1 MSGHLPLRSFWI
13 GGFESACHIN
23 RAGCRL
29 DLAAA
34 TQHDRFADADYR
46 LLVSEEMRVSR
57 EAVPWH
63 RVDSGGRYD
72 FSCIEPLLGAAA
84 SNGVQVIWSLCHWGW
99 PDGLDPLAP
108 AFVPRMARYARA
120 AAAFIAE
127 RSEGPHCFTPV
138 NEISFAAWASGD
150 VAYMHPFLQDAS
162 DAVKRRLVQAA
173 IAASDE
179 ILTLLPDA
187 RLLHTD
193 PIIQVVPPRG
203 RPDLAAEAERYTES
217 QFQAWDMLA
226 GLAAPELG
234 GHLRYLDALGANF
247 YAANQWELGGESLAW
262 DAGPRDD
269 RWVPLSR
276 QLARLSERYGRPVLI
291 GETSHVGQGRADW
304 LRDVTDEVVLAAE
317 EGTTV
322 DGICL
327 YPVLDRPD
335 WENPSH
341 WHRSG
346 LWDLEPGPGGAL
358 QRVGHQPY
366 LGEFR
371 RSRNRLGYLA
381 AVGS

>member
-46 LLVSEEMRVSR
+46 LLVSEEIRVSR

-63 RVDSGGRYD
+63 RVDSGGRCD
-72 FSCIEPLLGAAA
+72 FSCIEPLLAAAA
-84 SNGVQVIWSLCHWGW
+84 SHGVQVIWSLCHWGW

-108 AFVPRMARYARA
+108 AFVGRMARYARA

-138 NEISFAAWASGD
+138 NEISFAAWASGH
-150 VAYMHPFLQDAS
+150 VAYMHPFLQDSS

-173 IAASDE
+173 IAATDE

-187 RLLHTD
+187 RILHTD
-193 PIIQVVPPRG
+193 PIIQVVAPRG

-234 GHLRYLDALGANF
+234 GHPRYLDALGANF
-247 YAANQWELGGESLAW
+247 YATNQWELGGGPLPW
-262 DAGPRDD
+262 DAGPRDA

-276 QLARLSERYGRPVLI
+276 QLARLSERYGRPVII
-291 GETSHVGQGRADW
+291 GETSHVGHGRADW
-304 LRDVTDEVVLAAE
+304 LKEVTDEVILAAE
-317 EGTTV
+317 EGTAV

-346 LWDLEPGPGGAL
+346 LWDLVPGPDGEL
-358 QRVGHQPY
+358 RRVAHRPY
-366 LGEFR
+366 LDEFR
-371 RSRNRLGYLA
+371 RSRSRLGYLA
-381 AVGS
+381 PVGS